1 MLNIDITLTIVMFV
15 VFIGI
20 VIWAWSPSRKQEFEE
35 ASNLALEPDDI
46 NPDATAKREGKDNG

>member
-1 MLNIDITLTIVMFV
+1 MLSIDMILTIVMFV

-20 VIWAWSPSRKQEFEE
+20 VFWAWSPSRKQEFED

-46 NPDATAKREGKDNG
+46 APD